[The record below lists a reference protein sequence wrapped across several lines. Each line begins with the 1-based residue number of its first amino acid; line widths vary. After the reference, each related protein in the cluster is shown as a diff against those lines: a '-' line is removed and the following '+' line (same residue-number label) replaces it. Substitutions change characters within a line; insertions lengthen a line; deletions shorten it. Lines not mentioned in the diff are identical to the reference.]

1 MLNIGAFPGA
11 DVEVFPLLAI
21 FMKCAHCHTLN
32 LANHRYCGGCGQL
45 LSPSCTG
52 GPADLRTRESRR
64 EVTTLFSDLSGFTDL
79 VTRLDPEDLHGLI
92 QAYFDTVQAIVMRLG
107 GTVDRYLGDAVMAI
121 FGATLAH
128 EDDALRAVRASLE
141 IQSAMPLL
149 SQRFGMPLQC
159 VVGIATGNVV
169 VMQPRA
175 GSTADVSM
183 LGESINLAA
192 RIQDLGFPGEVL
204 VSESV
209 QRIVAHQVWAQAR
222 GRHTFKGF
230 ASPIQVWR
238 VTALRDTVFH
248 TPVGF
253 VGRQAEL
260 AKTRD
265 LQQQVLENV
274 AGLLVVSA
282 PAGMGKSRFCAQ
294 VVSQARGAGFAVH
307 RGGFLDFGLRRG
319 TEGIHAVVCS
329 LLGVRSDSLSSERQ
343 LSAQKAVERGCVP
356 EHLLASLFELVSVA
370 QTEATRSAFDA
381 MSHSARELALDQT
394 VAQLLQSASAVC
406 PQLLVLEDLHW
417 AEDAELR
424 QWARIGSHCRS
435 LPVWLLVTT
444 RNADPDFSAG
454 FVVPSGLPTLSLAL
468 QPLRSGD
475 MQLLASHLGPFD
487 PGVIATC
494 IERCEGNP
502 LFFEQ
507 MLRHV
512 QDIGGASLPPSI
524 RSLMLARMDHLE
536 LPHRQALQA
545 ASVLGQRFALDALRV
560 LLDDSQYDC
569 ATLINAHLL
578 QAESGEYVFEHAL
591 IHEAAYSTLLNRTA
605 HELHRRAADWYA
617 ASDPW
622 LRAQHLDRAHDPA
635 AAQAYT
641 ESATADIEQ
650 GLYDRARPQIERATA
665 IAKVL
670 ADQVE
675 LALLQGRMLHDIGE
689 VPGAI
694 QAYNHA
700 LRLAT
705 TEAHQCRAWT
715 GLAACQRLSDDIDG
729 AIAALDHA
737 QALAEPLGLDADL
750 SRIHYLRGSLRFPQG
765 DITACLKEHATA
777 LGHATKAKLRKAQA
791 EALSGMGDAYY
802 ARGLMLA
809 AYQQFRQCLDLCE
822 AQGFG
827 RIEASNRFMLA
838 TVRIYLNETQGAL
851 GDALECA
858 DLAQRV
864 SNLRAEIVSR
874 LTAAW
879 ILISLGRLEDAAAQV
894 ERGLSATQALGS
906 GRFRPFLLESSARIA
921 LLQGN
926 TDHAYQLI
934 QQALELARGASMMRF
949 IGPWLLGTA
958 AWCSA
963 DDAART
969 AALDEGE
976 SLLLQGCV
984 GHNYYRFF
992 AHAMEAS
999 LQAGD
1004 TARCAHWA
1012 TALEKYTRQ
1021 EPNPWADF
1029 YIEFARLRCSPP
1041 MELSTRVAQTQALLQ
1056 VAKEA
1061 GFEREIGILS
1071 DLLLP

>member
-1 MLNIGAFPGA
+1 MLYPALVLISFFAQPT
-11 DVEVFPLLAI
+11 V
-21 FMKCAHCHTLN
+21 MKCAHCHTLN
-32 LANHRYCGGCGQL
+32 LASHRYCGGCGQL
-45 LSPSCTG
+45 LPTSCPG
-52 GPADLRTRESRR
+52 GPAALRTRESRR

-79 VTRLDPEDLHGLI
+79 ATRLDPEDLHGLI
-92 QAYFDTVQAIVMRLG
+92 QAYFDTVQSIVTRLG

-141 IQSAMPLL
+141 IQAAMPQL
-149 SQRFGMPLQC
+149 SQRFGMTLQC
-159 VVGIATGNVV
+159 VVGVATGNVV
-169 VMQPRA
+169 VMQPRT
-175 GSTADVSM
+175 GSTAEVSM

-209 QRIVAHQVWAQAR
+209 QRIVAHQVWAQSR

-238 VTALRDTVFH
+238 ISALRDTASH

-253 VGRQAEL
+253 VGRKTEL
-260 AKTRD
+260 AHTRAQ
-265 LQQQVLENV
+265 QQQVTESS

-294 VVSQARGAGFAVH
+294 VVNQAISAGFAVH

-319 TEGIHAVVCS
+319 TEGIHAVACS
-329 LLGVRSDSLSSERQ
+329 LLGVRPDSLNSERQ
-343 LSAQKAVERGCVP
+343 LAAQQAVERGWVP
-356 EHLLASLFELVSVA
+356 QTLLPSLFELVSVA

-381 MSHSARELALDQT
+381 MNPSARETALDQA
-394 VAQLLQSASAVC
+394 VARLLQSASTVR
-406 PQLLVLEDLHW
+406 PLLLVLEDLHW
-417 AEDAELR
+417 ADGAELR
-424 QWARIGSHCRS
+424 QWGRIASQIRS

-444 RNADPDFSAG
+444 RNADPHFDDT
-454 FVVPSGLPTLSLAL
+454 FVVPSGLPALMLAL
-468 QPLRSGD
+468 QPLPSED
-475 MQLLASHLGPFD
+475 MQLIASNLGTFD
-487 PGVIATC
+487 PSVIATC

-536 LPHRQALQA
+536 LVHRQALQA
-545 ASVLGQRFALDALRV
+545 ASVLGQRFSLDALRV
-560 LLDDSQYDC
+560 LLEDPCYDC
-569 ATLINAHLL
+569 SSLIQAHFL
-578 QAESGEYVFEHAL
+578 QSESAGYAFEHAL

-617 ASDPW
+617 GSDPR
-622 LRAQHLDRAHDPA
+622 LRAQHLDRAQDPA
-635 AAQAYT
+635 AAQAYA
-641 ESATADIEQ
+641 ESATEDIEQ

-665 IAKVL
+665 IAGVL

-675 LALLQGRMLHDIGE
+675 LALLQGRLKHDIGE
-689 VPGAI
+689 VPGALE
-694 QAYNHA
+694 AYNHA
-700 LRLAT
+700 LALAT
-705 TEAHQCRAWT
+705 TDAHQCRAWT
-715 GLAACQRLSDDIDG
+715 GLAACQRLSDDIEG
-729 AIAALDHA
+729 ALVALDRA

-765 DITACLKEHATA
+765 DIAACLKEHATA

-809 AYQQFRQCLDLCE
+809 AYQQFRRCLDLCE

-838 TVRIYLNETQGAL
+838 TVRIYLNETHGAL
-851 GDALECA
+851 SDALECA

-879 ILISLGRLEDAAAQV
+879 IFISLGRLDDAAAQV

-921 LLQGN
+921 LLQGDA
-926 TDHAYQLI
+926 DHAWRVI

-958 AWCSA
+958 AWCST
-963 DDAART
+963 DDAAR
-969 AALDEGE
+969 AEALDEGE
-976 SLLLQGCV
+976 ALLLQGCV
-984 GHNYYRFF
+984 GHNYYRFYT
-992 AHAMEAS
+992 HAMEAS
-999 LQAGD
+999 LQSGD
-1004 TARCAHWA
+1004 ADRCAHWA
-1012 TALEKYTRQ
+1012 DALESYTRQ

-1029 YIEFARLRCSPP
+1029 HIAFARLRCRPP
-1041 MELSTRVAQTQALLQ
+1041 VDAVAHRAQTQNLLQ
-1056 VAKEA
+1056 AAQEA
-1061 GFEREIGILS
+1061 GFDREMG
-1071 DLLLP
+1071 LLRGLLRP

>member
-1 MLNIGAFPGA
+1 
-11 DVEVFPLLAI
+11 
-21 FMKCAHCHTLN
+21 
-32 LANHRYCGGCGQL
+32 
-45 LSPSCTG
+45 
-52 GPADLRTRESRR
+52 
-64 EVTTLFSDLSGFTDL
+64 
-79 VTRLDPEDLHGLI
+79 LDPEDVHGLI
-92 QAYFDTVQAIVMRLG
+92 QSYFDTVQAIVVRLG
-107 GTVDRYLGDAVMAI
+107 GTVDRYLGDAVMAV
-121 FGATLAH
+121 FGAAIAH
-128 EDDALRAVRASLE
+128 EDDALRAVHASLE
-141 IQSAMPLL
+141 IQAAMPQL

-159 VVGIATGNVV
+159 AIGIATGNVV

-175 GSTADVSM
+175 GSPADVSM

-192 RIQDLGFPGEVL
+192 RIQDLGCPGEVL

-209 QRIVAHQVWAQAR
+209 YRIVAHQVLALSR

-230 ASPIQVWR
+230 ASPVQVLR
-238 VTALRDTVFH
+238 IKGLRDVASPA
-248 TPVGF
+248 PVGF
-253 VGRQAEL
+253 VGRKDEL
-260 AKTRD
+260 AQTHSQ
-265 LQQQVLENV
+265 QQQVLENS
-274 AGLLVVSA
+274 AAILVVSA

-294 VVSQARGAGFAVH
+294 VVSRGISAGFAVH

-329 LLGVRSDSLSSERQ
+329 LLGVWPDSSASERQ
-343 LSAQKAVERGCVP
+343 QAARHAVERGFVP
-356 EHLLASLFELVSVA
+356 SQCLPSLFELVSVA

-381 MSHSARELALDQT
+381 MNHLARELALDEA
-394 VAQLLQSASAVC
+394 VAQLLRSASAVC

-417 AEDAELR
+417 ADAAERR
-424 QWARIGSHCRS
+424 QWARIASRCQS

-444 RNADPDFSAG
+444 RTAG
-454 FVVPSGLPTLSLAL
+454 PQFDAELTVPSGLAPLVITL
-468 QPLRSGD
+468 QPLLSQD
-475 MQLLASHLGPFD
+475 LQLMASNLGTFD
-487 PGVIATC
+487 RRVIASC
-494 IERCEGNP
+494 IDRCEGNP

-512 QDIGGASLPPSI
+512 QDIGGATLPPSI
-524 RSLMLARMDHLE
+524 RSLMLARMDQLE
-536 LPHRQALQA
+536 PLHRLALQA
-545 ASVLGQRFALDALRV
+545 AAVLGQRFALDALRV
-560 LLDDSQYDC
+560 LLNDPHYEC
-569 ATLINAHLL
+569 ATLIQAHLL
-578 QAESGEYVFEHAL
+578 QADSGGYAFEHAL
-591 IHEAAYSTLLNRTA
+591 IHEAAYSTLLNRNA

-617 ASDPW
+617 AIDPW
-622 LRAQHLDRAHDPA
+622 LRAQHLDRAQDPA
-635 AAQAYT
+635 APQAYT
-641 ESATADIEQ
+641 QSASADIEQ
-650 GLYDRARPQIERATA
+650 GLYDRARPQIERATV
-665 IAKVL
+665 IANVL
-670 ADQVE
+670 EDRVE
-675 LALLQGRMLHDIGE
+675 LALLQGRMLHDTGD
-689 VPGAI
+689 VPGAT
-694 QAYNHA
+694 QAYRQT
-700 LRLAT
+700 LDLAAT
-705 TEAHQCRAWT
+705 DAHQCRAWT
-715 GLAACQRLSDDIDG
+715 GLAACQRLSDEIDG
-729 AIAALDHA
+729 ALFSLDQA

-750 SRIHYLRGSLRFPQG
+750 SRIHYLRGSVKFPQG
-765 DITACLKEHATA
+765 DIAACLKEHATA

-791 EALSGMGDAYY
+791 EALSGLGDAYY

-851 GDALECA
+851 KDALECA

-894 ERGLSATQALGS
+894 ERGLSATQSLGS

-921 LLQGN
+921 LLQGD
-926 TDHAYQLI
+926 TDLAYQVT

-958 AWCSA
+958 AWCST

-969 AALDEGE
+969 AALVEGE
-976 SLLLQGCV
+976 SLLQQGCV
-984 GHNYYRFF
+984 GHNYYRFYT
-992 AHAMEAS
+992 HAMEAS

-1004 TARCAHWA
+1004 AARCAHWA

-1041 MELSTRVAQTQALLQ
+1041 VEMPAQVAQTQSLLQ
-1056 VAKEA
+1056 VAKTA

-1071 DLLLP
+1071 ELLTPSFYLSLT